1 MRLVIRSFMVPI
13 VPQRAETCRR
23 PKFTDQRHLRMAVMS
38 RKAVGGIGVQH
49 LLCYVTVRREYPEL
63 AVGENT

>member
-1 MRLVIRSFMVPI
+1 
-13 VPQRAETCRR
+13 
-23 PKFTDQRHLRMAVMS
+23 MS